1 MKNIILGAI
10 VIIIIYS
17 VYNYFFVDHT
27 VANLVGLH
35 NAKKKL
41 PAILDSSIPKP
52 RATNF
57 TYSIWLY
64 INSFDYKHGQEKIIF
79 TRGEHK
85 PLATEPK
92 HASTIMKLNQYT
104 NDLEIIARIK
114 KGNANN
120 DDEDHKCVV
129 KNIPIQK
136 WTHVLFSQTD
146 QSIDVYLDGKLVKT
160 CMLPNAPVDP
170 RPNLYVCPETNIKD
184 VGPGFSGYTSKLRY
198 FW

>member
-35 NAKKKL
+35 NAKIKL

-85 PLATEPK
+85 PNSQPAK
-92 HASTIMKLNQYT
+92 YASTVMRLNQYT
-104 NDLEIIARIK
+104 NDLEIITRIK
-114 KGNANN
+114 KN
-120 DDEDHKCVV
+120 DAMEDEPHECVV

-136 WTHVLFSQTD
+136 WTR
-146 QSIDVYLDGKLVKT
+146 I
-160 CMLPNAPVDP
+160 
-170 RPNLYVCPETNIKD
+170 I
-184 VGPGFSGYTSKLRY
+184 
-198 FW
+198 